1 MCLLG
6 CMRQVKESV
15 LHNRVGNH
23 NDLKLCTPAI
33 LHLGPETNYKPVEN
47 RKTSTSENLLTNDKI
62 EKHSN
67 IPVVTANEA
76 IINHYC
82 TKTKIVN
89 AIPQGEVV
97 KIHRLSDRR
106 KCNVLDNDENN
117 SSHKLGSTSSSDASH
132 NEGVLQYFTRFIIP
146 F

>member
-47 RKTSTSENLLTNDKI
+47 KKTSTSENLLTNDKI

-76 IINHYC
+76 IINHYY

-89 AIPQGEVV
+89 AIPQNEVV
-97 KIHRLSDRR
+97 KIHRLGERR

-117 SSHKLGSTSSSDASH
+117 SSYKLGSTSSSDASH
-132 NEGVLQYFTRFIIP
+132 NEGVLQYVTRFIIP